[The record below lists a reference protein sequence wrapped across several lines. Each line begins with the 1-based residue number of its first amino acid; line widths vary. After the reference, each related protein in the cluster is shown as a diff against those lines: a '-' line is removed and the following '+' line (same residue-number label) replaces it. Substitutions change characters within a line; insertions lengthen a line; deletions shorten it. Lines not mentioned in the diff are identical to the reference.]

1 MVFSARNPVCTF
13 LLARTRA
20 SAMALLVAA
29 LPCSRKRGIEL
40 AGSLPIMFNGVDFQ
54 RVHNAAEAR
63 RSSYPLFAS

>member
-20 SAMALLVAA
+20 SAMVAA
-29 LPCSRKRGIEL
+29 SPCSRKRGIEL

-54 RVHNAAEAR
+54 HVHNAAEAR